1 MEYLLDTHVALWWW
15 ANDSNL
21 PESVAEIV
29 SDSENTIYFS
39 AISGYEMLLKYRLGK
54 LQLPP
59 QLVGNLEDE
68 VGAEGWVEKA
78 VSLSASVR
86 AAKFEA
92 AHRDPFD
99 RILAAQAIDAGIP
112 ILSKDGALDAFKADR
127 VWHLT

>member
-1 MEYLLDTHVALWWW
+1 MDYLLDTHVALWWW

-21 PESVAEIV
+21 PKSVADIV

-39 AISGYEMLLKYRLGK
+39 AISGYEMLLKNRLGK

-59 QLVGNLEDE
+59 QLIDNLADE
-68 VGAEGWVEKA
+68 VGAEGWVEKT
-78 VSLSASVR
+78 VTLSASAR

-92 AHRDPFD
+92 VHRDPFD

-112 ILSKDGALDAFKADR
+112 ILSKDGALDAFKVDR